1 MVQFYTLLG
10 YDIAISNRH
19 ALVEDR
25 AHQMILKWVSG
36 LKLMKGVARLLVH
49 GWNLEL
55 ILAALKEPPF
65 ELISSASLKY
75 LT

>member
-1 MVQFYTLLG
+1 
-10 YDIAISNRH
+10 
-19 ALVEDR
+19 
-25 AHQMILKWVSG
+25 MILKWVSG